1 MTDEDISLSEK
12 RVYGETDG
20 ATTAFVAAEI
30 GLVRVSISDDIVG
43 EFTLDR
49 RGKTEEVASDTG
61 RLAIATPNDV
71 LVADEGEFH
80 ETGFGPA
87 TAIGYRDDLVAAGG
101 GRVARF
107 DDSWTTLSKLDDVRA
122 VGGSM
127 VAAESGIHRLD
138 GGHVGLDDACD
149 VATVGTPLAATGSGL
164 YYLANGWMRALDGPF
179 QAVSSDGDTT
189 HAASEKTLYSR
200 SVEND
205 WQPAQLPTDGRIV
218 DIDHGAG
225 VYAVT
230 EGGSILANVGDGWR
244 HRSIGVTG
252 VTGLAVL

>member
-1 MTDEDISLSEK
+1 MIDEDISLSEK
-12 RVYGETDG
+12 RVYAETDG
-20 ATTAFVAAEI
+20 ATTAFVASEI
-30 GLVRVSISDDIVG
+30 GLVRVSISQDIVG

-49 RGKTEEVASDTG
+49 RGKTEDIASNSG

-71 LVADEGEFH
+71 LVFDDGEFH

-101 GRVARF
+101 GRVARL
-107 DDSWTTLSKLDDVRA
+107 DDSWTTLGELDDVRA
-122 VGGSM
+122 IDGSM
-127 VAAESGIHRLD
+127 VAAESGIYRLE
-138 GGHVGLDDACD
+138 GGHVGLDDAYD
-149 VATVGTPLAATGSGL
+149 VATIGTPLAATASGL
-164 YYLANGWMRALDGPF
+164 YYLANGWMEALDGPF
-179 QAVSSDGDTT
+179 QAVSSDGDSA
-189 HAASEKTLYSR
+189 HAASGETLYSR
-200 SVEND
+200 AVEND

-218 DIDHGAG
+218 DIDHGPG

-230 EGGSILANVGDGWR
+230 EKGSLLANVGDGWR